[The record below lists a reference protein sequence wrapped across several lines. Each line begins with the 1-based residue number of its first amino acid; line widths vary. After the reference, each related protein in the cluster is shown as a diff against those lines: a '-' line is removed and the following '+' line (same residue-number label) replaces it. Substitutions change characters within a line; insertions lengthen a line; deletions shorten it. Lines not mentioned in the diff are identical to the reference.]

1 MNIIKFAHHYPK
13 LSAIRGR
20 EIITI
25 SQARLLQV
33 LTVDL
38 SDLTAEF
45 LDYDTAAGTY
55 QLPTKG
61 KYLILIFLKPGGVDL
76 FTTLRRWTPE
86 KERHYTAKTGE
97 DFYITFT
104 NESTPAL

>member
-45 LDYDTAAGTY
+45 LDYDTAVGTY
-55 QLPTKG
+55 KLPTKG
-61 KYLILIFLKPGGVDL
+61 KYLLLIFQKPGGVDL
-76 FTTLRRWTPE
+76 FTTLRRWTPK
-86 KERHYTAKTGE
+86 KEQYYTAQTGE
-97 DFYITFT
+97 KFYITFT
-104 NESTPAL
+104 DQTTPAL